1 MLLIEKM
8 FINNGYLKSLI
19 LFIVFDVIFGILRA
33 IKEREVNSTI
43 GIDGIIRKCGM
54 LLSII
59 LCIIIDNIVQIDLI
73 GFVPEEIKTYLDV
86 KTVGVTFL
94 FNSLYIVF
102 EILSIMKNMI
112 KCKLPIP
119 KKLKNLF
126 EKILKEF
133 TNEME

>member
-33 IKEREVNSTI
+33 IKEGSVNSTI

-59 LCIIIDNIVQIDLI
+59 LCIIVDNIVQIDLI
-73 GFVPEEIKTYLDV
+73 SFIPEELKSYLNISS
-86 KTVGVTFL
+86 VGVTFL

-119 KKLKNLF
+119 KKLKTLF

>member
-1 MLLIEKM
+1 MKILHTVFL
-8 FINNGYLKSLI
+8 NNGYLKSLI
-19 LFIVFDVIFGILRA
+19 LFIVFDIIFGILRA
-33 IKEREVNSTI
+33 IKEHNINSTI

-54 LLSII
+54 MLSII
-59 LCIIIDNIVQIDLI
+59 LCIIIDTTVEIDLI
-73 GFVPEEIKTYLDV
+73 NFIPEEIKTYLKI

-94 FNSLYIVF
+94 FNSLYIIF

-119 KKLKNLF
+119 KKIKILF

>member
-1 MLLIEKM
+1 MNFIKDSLL
-8 FINNGYLKSLI
+8 NNREIKLLV

-33 IKEREVNSTI
+33 IKERKVNSTI

-54 LLSII
+54 MFSILL
-59 LCIIIDNIVQIDLI
+59 CVIIDKIINIDLVS
-73 GFVPEEIKTYLDV
+73 FLPVEIKEYLGIN
-86 KTVGVTFL
+86 KCGVSFL

-102 EILSIMKNMI
+102 EILSIMKNMV
-112 KCKLPIP
+112 KCKLPLP

>member
-1 MLLIEKM
+1 MKM
-8 FINNGYLKSLI
+8 VQHVFVNNGYLKSLI
-19 LFIVFDVIFGILRA
+19 LFIVFDVIFGVLRA
-33 IKEREVNSTI
+33 IKERKVNSTI

-54 LLSII
+54 MLSII
-59 LCIIIDNIVQIDLI
+59 LCIIIDNTVKIDLI
-73 GFVPEEIKTYLDV
+73 GFIPEELKTYLNIN
-86 KTVGVTFL
+86 TVGVTFL
-94 FNSLYIVF
+94 FNTLYIVF
-102 EILSIMKNMI
+102 EVLSIMKNMI